1 MRRIF
6 GMDSPLMDALGK
18 LSDLVFCNILF
29 CLFCVPVFTIG
40 ASLTALYDCT
50 LSIAEGTEDVFI
62 PRQFWRAFRT
72 GFKRSTLL
80 WLVCLAAFALL
91 GAYYL
96 AVSSLTGPMA
106 RTYRVTFLALVLL
119 FACGFQYL
127 FPLQARFHM
136 SVKEDLKNAWLLSA
150 AALPCT
156 LGTLAVPVA
165 AFCLSFVMNPNVF
178 YVAIFLWAIV
188 VFAVVAYLNS
198 FLFLR
203 AFRKVAV
210 SRS

>member
-40 ASLTALYDCT
+40 ASLTALFDCT

-62 PRQFWRAFRT
+62 PRQFWRAFRN
-72 GFKRSTLL
+72 GFKRSTVL
-80 WLVCLAAFALL
+80 WLICLAAFALL

-96 AVSSLTGPMA
+96 AVRSLSGALA
-106 RTYRVTFLALVLL
+106 RTYQITFLVLALL

-136 SVKEDLKNAWLLSA
+136 SVRENLKNAWLLSA
-150 AALPCT
+150 AALPYT
-156 LGTLAVPVA
+156 LGTIAVPVA
-165 AFCLSFVMNPNVF
+165 AVFLSFVMNPNIF
-178 YVAIFLWAIV
+178 YVAIFLWAMAL
-188 VFAVVAYLNS
+188 FAVVAYLNS

-203 AFRKVAV
+203 AFRRVEV
-210 SRS
+210 SR

>member
-6 GMDSPLMDALGK
+6 GWGSPLMDALGK

-29 CLFCVPVFTIG
+29 CLFCIPVFTIG
-40 ASLTALYDCT
+40 ASLTALFDCT
-50 LSIAEGTEDVFI
+50 LSIAEDTEDSFI
-62 PRQFWRAFRT
+62 PRQFWRAFKG
-72 GFKRSTLL
+72 GFKRSTQL

-96 AVSSLTGPMA
+96 AVSSLTGTLA
-106 RTYRVTFLALVLL
+106 RTYRITFFVLVLL

-136 SVKEDLKNAWLLSA
+136 PVKENLKNAWLLSA

-165 AFCLSFVMNPNVF
+165 AVYLSFIMNPDVF
-178 YVAIFLWAIV
+178 YVAIFLWAIGL
-188 VFAVVAYLNS
+188 FAVVAYLNS

-203 AFRKVAV
+203 AFRRVEV
-210 SRS
+210 SRD